1 VYFYQAFGMSF
12 SSEVEINDF
21 FKIKESKSNDVVYK
35 YGHIKLPP
43 DLDQTADLVITSH
56 QEGMLLYWREI
67 GTFLVENGNTV
78 TIKANTSPPRNGLI
92 RSVLIGPALGI
103 LMYQRKS
110 HYVYHSSVVSK
121 DDGKGAIAFMAMK
134 GGGKST
140 MAAAMLKNG
149 YSLVSDDL
157 LALCSDTKLPVV
169 QPGFPG
175 MKLWLDSAEHLGEN
189 ADDLPA
195 LGENVVYD
203 KRMLDFKDDFIDS
216 EDSLNCAVLLEYEN
230 IDKPEL
236 IRLSKKEA
244 LVYLI
249 PHWYGAMFKGQM
261 IPLLGKKRLIDEI
274 AYLTDKVIIYKLIR
288 PRSLEKINSSVDII
302 DELRDEIYRENV
314 I

>member
-1 VYFYQAFGMSF
+1 MTF

-21 FKIKESKSNDVVYK
+21 LKIEESESNDILYR
-35 YGHIKLPP
+35 YGNIELPP
-43 DLDQTADLVITSH
+43 DLDKTAAMVITSH
-56 QEGMLLYWREI
+56 PEGVLLYWREI
-67 GTFLVENGNTV
+67 GTFLVENGHAV

-92 RSVLIGPALGI
+92 RSVLIGPVLGV

-121 DDGKGAIAFMAMK
+121 IDGKGAIAFMAMK

-157 LALCSDTKLPVV
+157 LALCSNTKLPVV
-169 QPGFPG
+169 QSGFPS

-189 ADDLPA
+189 DDDLPA

-203 KRMLDFKDDFIDS
+203 KRILSLKDDFLDS
-216 EDSLNCAVLLEYEN
+216 EDSLNCAVLLEYED
-230 IDKPEL
+230 IDEPKL
-236 IRLSKKEA
+236 IKLSKKEA
-244 LVYLI
+244 LIYLI
-249 PHWYGAMFKGQM
+249 PHWYGAMFNGQM
-261 IPLLGKKRLIDEI
+261 IPILGKKRLIDEI
-274 AYLTDKVIIYKLIR
+274 AYLADKGIIYKLIR
-288 PRSLEKINSSVDII
+288 PRSLEKLNSSVNIV
-302 DELRDEIYRENV
+302 DELRDEICRENV